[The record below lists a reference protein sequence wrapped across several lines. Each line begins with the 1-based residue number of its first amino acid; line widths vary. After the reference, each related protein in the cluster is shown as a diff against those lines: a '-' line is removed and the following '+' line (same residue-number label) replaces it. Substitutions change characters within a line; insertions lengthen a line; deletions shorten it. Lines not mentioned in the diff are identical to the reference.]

1 MKFSTILLV
10 LAPLVS
16 AAASKEAAAGLP
28 DLASASEKGHDLS
41 SHGEGLQL
49 AAKVCPAK
57 FPRKCSLGN
66 FCCRTLKCCKK
77 DMHDTTMDGFGKVQ
91 RLERMPYTLGFS
103 TLERNFDMIK
113 VA

>member
-28 DLASASEKGHDLS
+28 DLASASEKGYDLS
-41 SHGEGLQL
+41 SPGGEGLQL
-49 AAKVCPAK
+49 AARVCPAK

-66 FCCRTLKCCKK
+66 FCCRTLKCSMAVATNRDHL
-77 DMHDTTMDGFGKVQ
+77 DM
-91 RLERMPYTLGFS
+91 MPHALCFVTWA
-103 TLERNFDMIK
+103 T
-113 VA
+113 AW

>member
-1 MKFSTILLV
+1 MKFSAVLLV
-10 LAPLVS
+10 LAPLAS

-49 AAKVCPAK
+49 AAKVCPAN

-66 FCCRTLKCCKK
+66 FCCRTLKCSSQQ
-77 DMHDTTMDGFGKVQ
+77 DINMNDTTTDGC
-91 RLERMPYTLGFS
+91 
-103 TLERNFDMIK
+103 D
-113 VA
+113 

>member
-66 FCCRTLKCCKK
+66 FCCRTLKCSC
-77 DMHDTTMDGFGKVQ
+77 MIQQWMD
-91 RLERMPYTLGFS
+91 LERFNGWKGCPTHWDSAHWKGTS
-103 TLERNFDMIK
+103 T
-113 VA
+113 

>member
-1 MKFSTILLV
+1 MKFSAILLV

-77 DMHDTTMDGFGKVQ
+77 ECCQNSARYCSNGRCYK
-91 RLERMPYTLGFS
+91 
-103 TLERNFDMIK
+103 
-113 VA
+113 

>member
-1 MKFSTILLV
+1 LDKLRSLFIMRFSAILLV

-28 DLASASEKGHDLS
+28 DLASAGEKGHDLS

-66 FCCRTLKCCKK
+66 FCCRTLKCYGKSFG
-77 DMHDTTMDGFGKVQ
+77 HDHQSCDTG
-91 RLERMPYTLGFS
+91 
-103 TLERNFDMIK
+103 
-113 VA
+113 